1 MSLKTELDSA
11 EQHLKEA
18 LSLIRRMNKN
28 GHTCNSQTHPEL
40 FDIQEC
46 LDHIT
51 DIWTIYNHMN
61 GGNR

>member
-1 MSLKTELDSA
+1 MRIETELHSA
-11 EQHLKEA
+11 QQHLKQA

-40 FDIQEC
+40 EDVQEC
-46 LDHIT
+46 MDYIG
-51 DIWTIYNHMN
+51 DIWTIYNHMD